1 MATTKQ
7 SVRERL
13 AALLGAARQP
23 VRVGSI
29 ELTELVQEARLLPT
43 RFEGKSVTAREGCE
57 VCVSYVASWMR
68 HLDGSVD
75 AIDLLLARNLSI
87 LTAPVQRLMIEH
99 AVAAAMLAAD
109 PQSWEAFLRQ
119 SAEGAKKLKL
129 QFESHSIEPPA
140 DLSNFIEI
148 GLEEE
153 QQPYK
158 RYRQIRNR
166 FESLGDDG
174 RRFYLLWLEASQ
186 LSHAGAPT
194 AVAYLRNTPGDDW
207 PTVTED
213 AQIALDEMRIGFT
226 SLDALLW
233 CAESFSSMLIDD
245 PLAEALAGL
254 QRRKDELLEIL
265 QGKEGVAQI

>member
-1 MATTKQ
+1 MATIRRAMRK
-7 SVRERL
+7 RL
-13 AALLGAARQP
+13 KKLLGAAQQP
-23 VRVGSI
+23 GPVGPV
-29 ELTELVQEARLLPT
+29 ELTELVQDARMLAT

-75 AIDLLLARNLSI
+75 AIHFLLARNLSI

-119 SAEGAKKLKL
+119 STDGAKKLKM
-129 QFESHSIEPPA
+129 QFESHHIEPPA
-140 DLSNFIEI
+140 DLSNIIEI

-166 FESLGDDG
+166 FDSLGDDG
-174 RRFYLLWLEASQ
+174 RRFYLLWLEATQ

-194 AVAYLRNTPGDDW
+194 AVAYLRDTPGDDW
-207 PTVTED
+207 PTVTQD
-213 AQIALDEMRIGFT
+213 AQIVLDNMRIGLT

-233 CAESFSSMLIDD
+233 SAESFSSMLIDD
-245 PLAEALAGL
+245 PLAEALASL
-254 QRRKDELLEIL
+254 QIRKDELLRIL
-265 QGKEGVAQI
+265 HENGGAT